1 MLPKPNRLL
10 RTEITK
16 VMKYGRRC
24 VLPELQ
30 LVYGREGTGVSRF
43 AFIVSTAIDKRAV
56 VRNRV
61 RRLLREAV
69 RRALPNVKQGTD
81 CVFIAR
87 RGISN
92 LDHKSVN
99 GVVERLLTQARLMNA

>member
-16 VMKYGRRC
+16 VMKHGRRC

-30 LVYGREGTGVSRF
+30 LVYGIEGSGVTRF
-43 AFIVSTAIDKRAV
+43 AFIVSTTIDKRAV

-61 RRLLREAV
+61 KRLLREAV
-69 RRALPNVKQGTD
+69 RQFLPTIKPGAD

-87 RGISN
+87 RGIVN
-92 LDHKSVN
+92 LDYKDVA
-99 GVVERLLTQARLMNA
+99 GVVERLFRQARVMKA